1 MSKTVKQFAYI
12 VGGILALLALRYI
25 AHATGLWPFAGL

>member
-1 MSKTVKQFAYI
+1 MNKATRTFAYI
-12 VGGILALLALRYI
+12 VGGIVVALALRYI